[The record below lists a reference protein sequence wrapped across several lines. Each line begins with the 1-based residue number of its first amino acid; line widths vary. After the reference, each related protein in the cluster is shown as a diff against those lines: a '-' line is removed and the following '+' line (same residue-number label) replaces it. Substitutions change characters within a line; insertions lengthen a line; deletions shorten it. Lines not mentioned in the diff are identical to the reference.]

1 MNVET
6 PQRSGFQ
13 RGQVPPAYQD
23 DLDQVR
29 TRVHGRLYRLN

>member
-6 PQRSGFQ
+6 PQRSGFE
-13 RGQVPPAYQD
+13 RGQVPVYQN

-29 TRVHGRLYRLN
+29 TRVHGGLYGLN